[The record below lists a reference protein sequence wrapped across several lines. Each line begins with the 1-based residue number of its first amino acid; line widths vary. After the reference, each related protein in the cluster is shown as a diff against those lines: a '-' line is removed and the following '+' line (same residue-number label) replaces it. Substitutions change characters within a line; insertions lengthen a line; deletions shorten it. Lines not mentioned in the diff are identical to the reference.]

1 MKANYLE
8 DFLEAKKE
16 KLLRCELREKSELNQ
31 VDSRDRRCN
40 LRQQSNEAKGRREN
54 ASNNRQSKYH
64 PLTKISW
71 QEILMLT
78 VEKRHAMS

>member
-8 DFLEAKKE
+8 DFLEAKK

-40 LRQQSNEAKGRREN
+40 LRQQSNEVKRRTKM
-54 ASNNRQSKYH
+54 RQIIGSRNITH
-64 PLTKISW
+64 
-71 QEILMLT
+71 
-78 VEKRHAMS
+78 